1 MLDDEYQA
9 LALKYNSASPG
20 AERDATLKQASEK
33 MDQVIEMFARIV
45 ALTEGKPEAKQL
57 NEQVR
62 QNLEGYYK
70 YRHKN
75 LDGLNELIGKY
86 KK

>member
-1 MLDDEYQA
+1 
-9 LALKYNSASPG
+9 
-20 AERDATLKQASEK
+20 
-33 MDQVIEMFARIV
+33 MFARIV
-45 ALTEGKPEAKQL
+45 ALTDGKPEAKPL
-57 NEQVR
+57 NGEVR